1 MIQSWIF
8 SEYSM
13 TKLIIIG
20 AIVLIAFLG
29 YQSYMANETPIVG
42 EKSPDFN
49 LPDSK
54 SNSHSLAQY
63 SGKWLIL
70 YFYPKDDTPG
80 CTAQACNFR
89 NDLHK
94 LEKMDAKVIG
104 VSVDGG
110 RSHAIFAK
118 KYNLPFALLSDET
131 GAVAKEYGALTDLGF
146 FKIAKRYTFLI
157 DPNGILRKSYFSV
170 DTSRHSQQII
180 DDLNTLQHEKIS
192 ALEIN

>member
-1 MIQSWIF
+1 
-8 SEYSM
+8 M
-13 TKLIIIG
+13 TKIII
-20 AIVLIAFLG
+20 ICITMIIIFLG
-29 YQSYMANETPIVG
+29 FKLNMTNTTPQIG

-54 SNSHSLAQY
+54 GKLHHLAQY
-63 SGKWLIL
+63 AGKWLIL

-89 NDLHK
+89 DDLHK

-180 DDLNTLQHEKIS
+180 DDLITLQHEKIS

>member
-1 MIQSWIF
+1 M
-8 SEYSM
+8 M
-13 TKLIIIG
+13 KIIIFCT
-20 AIVLIAFLG
+20 IVLIAFLG
-29 YQSYMANETPIVG
+29 FKLNMPNSSLKVG

-49 LPDSK
+49 LPDA
-54 SNSHSLAQY
+54 NGNLHNLAQY
-63 SGKWLIL
+63 AGKWLVL

-80 CTAQACNFR
+80 CTAQACTFR
-89 NDLHK
+89 DDLHQ
-94 LEKMDAKVIG
+94 LEKLGATVVG
-104 VSVDGG
+104 VSVDGE

-131 GAVAKEYGALTDLGF
+131 GEVAKEYSALTDLGF

-180 DDLNTLQHEKIS
+180 NDLIAFQYQKIN
-192 ALEIN
+192 ALTIN

>member
-1 MIQSWIF
+1 MI
-8 SEYSM
+8 
-13 TKLIIIG
+13 KVIII
-20 AIVLIAFLG
+20 ISIMLIAFLG
-29 YQSYMANETPIVG
+29 FKFYMTNETPIIG
-42 EKSPDFN
+42 KKSPAFN

-54 SNSHSLAQY
+54 GRLHHLAQY
-63 SGKWLIL
+63 AGNWLVL

-89 NDLHK
+89 DDLHK
-94 LEKMDAKVIG
+94 LEKLGAKVIG

-110 RSHAIFAK
+110 RSHAEFAK

-131 GAVAKEYGALTDLGF
+131 GAVATEYGALTNLGF

-180 DDLNTLQHEKIS
+180 DDLITLQHQQIS
-192 ALEIN
+192 ELEIN

>member
-54 SNSHSLAQY
+54 GNIHNLAQY
-63 SGKWLIL
+63 TGKWLVL

-89 NDLHK
+89 DDLHK
-94 LEKMDAKVIG
+94 LEKLGAKVIG

-118 KYNLPFALLSDET
+118 KYNLSFALLSDET

-180 DDLNTLQHEKIS
+180 DDLITLQHEKIS